1 MEVKELIEKKRD
13 GREFTEEEIDF
24 IIRGYVNGTIPDY
37 QMSALLMAIYFR
49 GMTAEET
56 KEMTISM
63 AHSGEKLDLSALPGC
78 KADKHSTGGV
88 GDKTTIVLA
97 PMLAA
102 CGLTVAKM
110 SGRGL
115 GHTGGTIDK
124 LESIPGF
131 STRLSMEQ
139 FIRQADEIG
148 LALTGQT
155 DNLVPADKK
164 IYNLRD
170 VTGTVEQMSLIASSI
185 MSKKLASG
193 ADVILLDVK
202 TGSGAF
208 MKEESEAIELA
219 RQMTALGLAAG
230 KETISIVT
238 DMDQPLGYA
247 VGNAL
252 EVREAIAALHG
263 EGPEDLMELCY
274 VFGAYLL
281 KAAGLADSHEEGRKK
296 MRDSVS
302 SGVALRK
309 FAEWVQAQ
317 GGDPAVAEE
326 PELLPK
332 ASIVMDLT
340 SESGGFIEH
349 IDCESVG
356 RACERLGGGRAKK
369 EDNIDLSVG
378 VILRKKVGDKLESGD
393 VFATLYGNNPDLMKE
408 ARKLL
413 YGAFHLSRTPVE
425 QRKLIR
431 WVVSRNGI
439 EKY

>member
-1 MEVKELIEKKRD
+1 MGIRELIEKKRD
-13 GREFTEEEIDF
+13 GRELSGDEIDY
-24 IIRGYVNGTIPDY
+24 IIQGYVGGQIPDY
-37 QMSALLMAIYFR
+37 QMSALLMAIFFR
-49 GMTAEET
+49 GMSEKET
-56 KEMTISM
+56 EEMTLSM
-63 AHSGEKLDLSALPGC
+63 AHSGEMLDLSAVKGC

-88 GDKTTIVLA
+88 GDKTTLVLA

-139 FIRQADEIG
+139 FTRQAGEIG

-155 DNLVPADKK
+155 ENLVPADKK

-230 KETISIVT
+230 KETVAIVT
-238 DMDQPLGYA
+238 DMDQPLGHA

-263 EGPEDLMELCY
+263 EGPKDLMELCY
-274 VFGAYLL
+274 VFGTYLL
-281 KAAGLADSHEEGRKK
+281 EVSGRVTDHEEARGMMENSIK
-296 MRDSVS
+296 
-302 SGVALRK
+302 SGAALQK
-309 FAEWVQAQ
+309 FAQWVEAQ
-317 GGDPAVAEE
+317 GGDPAVAENTD
-326 PELLPK
+326 LLPR
-332 ASIVMDLT
+332 ASIVMDLIT
-340 SESGGFIEH
+340 ESSGFIEH
-349 IDCESVG
+349 IDCESIG
-356 RACERLGGGRAKK
+356 RACERLGGGRSRK
-369 EDNIDLSVG
+369 EDAIDLSVG
-378 VILRKKVGDKLESGD
+378 VVLHKKVGDRLENGD
-393 VFATLYGNNPDLMKE
+393 VLATMHGNDLDSMKE
-408 ARKLL
+408 AKDILF
-413 YGAFHLSRTPVE
+413 GACHLSRTPVE
-425 QRKLIR
+425 PGKLIR
-431 WVVSRNGI
+431 WVVSKNGI